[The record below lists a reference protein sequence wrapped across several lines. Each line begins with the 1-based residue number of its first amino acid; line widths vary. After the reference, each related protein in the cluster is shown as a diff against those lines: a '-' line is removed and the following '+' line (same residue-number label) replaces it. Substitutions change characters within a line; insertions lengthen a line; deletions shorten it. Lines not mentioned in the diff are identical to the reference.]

1 MAAVSLPLFAPP
13 PAPPAAGGG
22 LAAADGLP
30 SLPPVPPAQPGRAP
44 AFPMA
49 APETVHPALWR
60 AHQLGRSR
68 DQGLPSGFPA
78 LDAEL
83 PGHGWPRRVLTELLL
98 AQHGIGEL
106 RLLAP
111 SLRQVM
117 AEGRTVMLFDPP
129 APLCAPGWLQLGL
142 DLRQLVLVQG
152 RAGMRGRA
160 RELLPQADVLWA
172 LEQSL
177 KSGHV
182 GAVLG
187 WLPARLRADALR
199 RLQLAAQS
207 HDGPVF
213 LLRELAALSR
223 PSPAPLRLAL
233 QAAGPDRLSVK
244 LAKRRGP
251 AMAEPLKLVL
261 PPVLPAA
268 VRGRVEPPA
277 AAQALRPAQPHTP
290 SPSWAWT

>member
-1 MAAVSLPLFAPP
+1 MVTSSLSLFA
-13 PAPPAAGGG
+13 A
-22 LAAADGLP
+22 
-30 SLPPVPPAQPGRAP
+30 PPVPPVVGGGLDETALPPEPPAMPVPPVARPAP
-44 AFPMA
+44 FPLS
-49 APETVHPALWR
+49 APETLHPSLWR

-68 DQGLPSGFPA
+68 EQGLPSGFDA

-83 PGHGWPRRVLTELLL
+83 PGHGWPRRVLSELLL

-111 SLRQVM
+111 ALRQVM

-152 RAGMRGRA
+152 RAGVRGRA

-187 WLPARLRADALR
+187 WLPARLRADTLR

-213 LLRELAALSR
+213 LLREAAALSR
-223 PSPAPLRLAL
+223 PSPAPLRLLL
-233 QAAGPDRLSVK
+233 QPAGPDRLSVK

-251 AMAEPLKLVL
+251 AMAEPVKLAL
-261 PPVLPAA
+261 PAVLPAA

-277 AAQALRPAQPHTP
+277 DVPQLQPVRPHTP
-290 SPSWAWT
+290 FPSWA

>member
-1 MAAVSLPLFAPP
+1 MAAVPLTLFAPP
-13 PAPPAAGGG
+13 PAPPATGGG
-22 LAAADGLP
+22 LGVDGLAP
-30 SLPPVPPAQPGRAP
+30 QPPARRAHP
-44 AFPMA
+44 FPMA

-68 DQGLPSGFPA
+68 DRGLPSGFDA

-83 PGHGWPRRVLTELLL
+83 PGHGWPRRVLSELLL

-111 SLRQVM
+111 ALRQVM

-142 DLRQLVLVQG
+142 DLGQLVLVQG
-152 RAGMRGRA
+152 RAGVRGRA

-213 LLRELAALSR
+213 LLREVTALSR
-223 PSPAPLRLAL
+223 PSPAPLRLVL
-233 QAAGPDRLSVK
+233 QASGPDQLAVK

-251 AMAEPLKLVL
+251 SMVEPLKLAL
-261 PPVLPAA
+261 PPVLSVAM
-268 VRGRVEPPA
+268 RGRVEPPA
-277 AAQALRPAQPHTP
+277 AAGAMQPARPHTP
-290 SPSWAWT
+290 SPSWA